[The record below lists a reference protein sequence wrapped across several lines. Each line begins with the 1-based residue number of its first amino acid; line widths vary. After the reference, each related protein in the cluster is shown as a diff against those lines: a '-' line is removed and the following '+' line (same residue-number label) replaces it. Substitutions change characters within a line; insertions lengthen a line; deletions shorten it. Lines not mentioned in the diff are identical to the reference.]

1 VSGQLEERN
10 SSLVATMATPGPL
23 GPNLQGM
30 DSLTAAMKTNIIP
43 DQEYLLQ
50 GSVLDSHV
58 ENLNHRLRGL
68 CDNVDA
74 GQEKFQEKEMVF
86 SIRGTST
93 VPLTLRVRHSLD
105 PNSRI
110 PWQLR
115 YVGQPEMSQ
124 KSTVVRS
131 CYDIACSSN
140 VVEFLTEL
148 GCRLEYEYIAK
159 GFIFRKGRIK
169 VTVSRVYKIS
179 NNPPS
184 MDNLEPVTGS
194 WLVELSVLAPSGN
207 DAVGEDM
214 KNFAD
219 QLRPLVSEYWIF
231 WHFRLQ
237 FCSPGGSGEI

>member
-1 VSGQLEERN
+1 
-10 SSLVATMATPGPL
+10 
-23 GPNLQGM
+23 M

-58 ENLNHRLRGL
+58 EHLNHRLRGL

-86 SIRGTST
+86 RIQGTNSN
-93 VPLTLRVRHSLD
+93 LTLRVRHSLD
-105 PNSRI
+105 PHARI

-148 GCRLEYEYIAK
+148 GCRLEYEYVAK

-169 VTVSRVYKIS
+169 VTVSRVYKIGT
-179 NNPPS
+179 NPPNI
-184 MDNLEPVTGS
+184 DNLEPVTDS
-194 WLVELSVLAPSGN
+194 WLVEVSVLAPSGN

-214 KNFAD
+214 KSFAD
-219 QLRPLVSEYWIF
+219 QLRPLVILEKF
-231 WHFRLQ
+231 DLRRAQ
-237 FCSPGGSGEI
+237 M